1 MRFINPKTDY
11 AFKKIFGSEQ
21 SHDILISFLNAM
33 LYEGNDTIIEIEI
46 LNPHLTPRI
55 RGFKDTYLDIKATI
69 SDRDHQ
75 KSTVIIE
82 MQVLNVEGFQKR
94 ILYNAAKTYTNQ
106 LAIGDEYT
114 DLQPVIALTI
124 ADFEMFPE
132 LDQLISRFILKEKTY
147 LTDYP
152 IYDIELVFIEL
163 PKFQKQ
169 LVELETLADK
179 WLYFLK
185 TARKLE
191 SVPPSMESV
200 PEIKQ
205 AFAIANQANLSPEE
219 IDELEHQE
227 IFIQDQRNV
236 IKKALNQG
244 IEQGLEQGK
253 VETQLAI
260 AQQLLDVLD
269 DAAISRTTGLSI
281 EQIARLR
288 SNPK

>member
-21 SHDILISFLNAM
+21 SH
-33 LYEGNDTIIEIEI
+33 
-46 LNPHLTPRI
+46 LTPRI

-69 SDRDHQ
+69 ADQDRQ

-205 AFAIANQANLSPEE
+205 AFAIANQANLSSEE

-236 IKKALNQG
+236 VKKALNQG

-253 VETQLAI
+253 LETQLAI
-260 AQQLLDVLD
+260 AQQLLDILD
-269 DAAISRTTGLSI
+269 DAAISRTTGLSL
-281 EQIARLR
+281 EQIAKLR
-288 SNPK
+288 SL

>member
-1 MRFINPKTDY
+1 
-11 AFKKIFGSEQ
+11 
-21 SHDILISFLNAM
+21 
-33 LYEGNDTIIEIEI
+33 
-46 LNPHLTPRI
+46 
-55 RGFKDTYLDIKATI
+55 
-69 SDRDHQ
+69 
-75 KSTVIIE
+75 
-82 MQVLNVEGFQKR
+82 
-94 ILYNAAKTYTNQ
+94 
-106 LAIGDEYT
+106 
-114 DLQPVIALTI
+114 
-124 ADFEMFPE
+124 MFPE

-179 WLYFLK
+179 WMYFLK

-205 AFAIANQANLSPEE
+205 AFAIANQANLSSEE

-236 IKKALNQG
+236 VKKALNQG
-244 IEQGLEQGK
+244 IEQGIEQVK
-253 VETQLAI
+253 LETQLTI
-260 AQQLLDVLD
+260 AQQLVDVLD
-269 DAAISRTTGLSI
+269 DAAISRSTGLSI

-288 SNPK
+288 NL

>member
-1 MRFINPKTDY
+1 
-11 AFKKIFGSEQ
+11 
-21 SHDILISFLNAM
+21 
-33 LYEGNDTIIEIEI
+33 
-46 LNPHLTPRI
+46 
-55 RGFKDTYLDIKATI
+55 
-69 SDRDHQ
+69 
-75 KSTVIIE
+75 
-82 MQVLNVEGFQKR
+82 
-94 ILYNAAKTYTNQ
+94 
-106 LAIGDEYT
+106 
-114 DLQPVIALTI
+114 
-124 ADFEMFPE
+124 MFPE

-169 LVELETLADK
+169 LLELETLADK
-179 WLYFLK
+179 WMYFLK

-205 AFAIANQANLSPEE
+205 AFAIANQANLSSEE

-236 IKKALNQG
+236 VKKALNQG
-244 IEQGLEQGK
+244 IEQGKL
-253 VETQLAI
+253 ETQLAI

-288 SNPK
+288 SL

>member
-1 MRFINPKTDY
+1 
-11 AFKKIFGSEQ
+11 
-21 SHDILISFLNAM
+21 
-33 LYEGNDTIIEIEI
+33 
-46 LNPHLTPRI
+46 
-55 RGFKDTYLDIKATI
+55 
-69 SDRDHQ
+69 
-75 KSTVIIE
+75 
-82 MQVLNVEGFQKR
+82 
-94 ILYNAAKTYTNQ
+94 
-106 LAIGDEYT
+106 
-114 DLQPVIALTI
+114 
-124 ADFEMFPE
+124 MFPE

-205 AFAIANQANLSPEE
+205 AFAIANQANLSSEE

-236 IKKALNQG
+236 VKKALNQG

-253 VETQLAI
+253 LETQLAI
-260 AQQLLDVLD
+260 AQQLLDILD
-269 DAAISRTTGLSI
+269 DAAISRTTGLSL

-288 SNPK
+288 SL

>member
-33 LYEGNDTIIEIEI
+33 LYEGNDRIIEIEI

-69 SDRDHQ
+69 NDRDRP

-132 LDQLISRFILKEKTY
+132 FNQLISRFIVKDKTY

-169 LVELETLADK
+169 LLELESLADK
-179 WLYFLK
+179 WMYFLK

-205 AFAIANQANLSPEE
+205 AFAIANQANLSSEE

-236 IKKALNQG
+236 VKKALNQG
-244 IEQGLEQGK
+244 IEQGKL
-253 VETQLAI
+253 ETQLAI

-288 SNPK
+288 SL